1 MKNNLRIIAS
11 LAKITEKENKNSNL
25 KIIASILQYPY
36 EININEI
43 KIIIE
48 KLNKNTNFFLNSK
61 FIVIHLCS

>member
-48 KLNKNTNFFLNSK
+48 KLNKNTNFFFNSK